1 MVNVARVFSPG
12 QFNPFFLQEV
22 MNVHYSATREDT
34 FKVVFFEL
42 MQTRTAADQ
51 HGIDILVV
59 QSIGNT
65 VEKHSVSGDNFFA
78 LLLHAV
84 AGLRIAAA

>member
-1 MVNVARVFSPG
+1 MWRVFLAPASSI
-12 QFNPFFLQEV
+12 PFFLQEV
-22 MNVHYSATREDT
+22 VNVHHSAAREDT

-65 VEKHSVSGDNFFA
+65 VEKHSVAGDNFFA